1 MTALERTFC
10 HCAGVGPTTEARL
23 WRSGV
28 GGWSDVLMGRARGL
42 VSASLGDR
50 LLDTVAQS
58 QAKLASA
65 DARWFAKVLPP
76 SEHWRAHDALG
87 DRIAFLDIETTGSF
101 GEDLT
106 TVVGIHDGNTL
117 HQFVRHENLRD
128 WLDLIA
134 DRTLLVTFSGASFDL
149 PFLRREFGVPL
160 DVLHIDLCPLLRKLG
175 YKGGLKSVEQQLG
188 LARPDSTAGLTGHD
202 AVRLWFDWEHN
213 DNTDALE
220 TLLAY
225 NAEDVLNMRHLLAF
239 ALERMHERLW
249 GDSAV
254 GEAALR

>member
-1 MTALERTFC
+1 MTDLERTFC
-10 HCAGVGPTTEARL
+10 HCSGIGATTEARL
-23 WRSGV
+23 WS
-28 GGWSDVLMGRARGL
+28 SDVGTWGDVLQGKADHVLSPGLAARL
-42 VSASLGDR
+42 R
-50 LLDTVAQS
+50 TTVAES
-58 QAKLASA
+58 LVRLSRE
-65 DARWFAKVLPP
+65 DSRWFAAALPR
-76 SEHWRAHDALG
+76 SEHWRAYEAFG

-106 TVVGIHDGNTL
+106 TVVGIHDSENL

-134 DRTLLVTFSGASFDL
+134 DRTLLVTFSGAAFDL

-175 YKGGLKSVEQQLG
+175 YKGGLKSVERQLG
-188 LARPDSTAGLTGHD
+188 KTRSDETAGLSGFD

-213 DNTDALE
+213 DNPESLK

-239 ALERMHERLW
+239 ALDRMRERLW
-249 GDSAV
+249 GNGRKSAAPV
-254 GEAALR
+254 R